1 MTRRWGK
8 TIVSVVCALAIC
20 LSPCLW
26 AGAALF
32 AFETQYEYDS
42 ADVAWLTDLV
52 IKEDLSSVSGLAQ
65 RCKLV
70 PKPSYPYTETAES
83 FREDVARY
91 CSLYN
96 LNQGSQRAA
105 YLYFFDVL
113 STQSGS
119 LLAGEISDDDIRI
132 YLESVG
138 IEYPDSPDSD
148 ELIVARALYSA
159 MVSGAFSGVTSGASL
174 EEVMVTYLASLTGV
188 NIDTLREWMPEG
200 SILSLDSYILAASR
214 LALWTNGYDV
224 DEEMEED
231 EVFRMVAVMTIE
243 QMGISADSSLSFDE
257 LKHKYM
263 AAMLGKKYGVVVDGD
278 RLAAAVESG
287 NEAFYMLQLLGR
299 QGGVSIRE
307 DNSTYEEAFELVAEN
322 TGIFDIQEDEFYAD
336 IDHYE
341 LTLSYKRSSLWFY
354 PTAYVSGDPD
364 YVVSIDVNGFPI
376 RNGYYTEVAI
386 DPDKAYQTLAVSVV
400 VTSEKKNSQFVY
412 YIDLRQGTAQQ
423 AQPEQQATPTDVI
436 NVTTNPFITS
446 ESLVS
451 EIMTT
456 FGMDSTVL
464 SYLGASLYSFA
475 LPTQNVLSFLSPSF
489 DAEELFGDVSQPVV
503 TDQGAVVLSDEQ
515 YKAVLDE
522 IGSLTDAK
530 IRGIDG
536 TTLPLGE
543 LGALNLSEWIT
554 FE

>member
-1 MTRRWGK
+1 MTRKWGK
-8 TIVSVVCALAIC
+8 TIVSVVCALTIC
-20 LSPCLW
+20 LVPCLW

-32 AFETQYEYDS
+32 AFETQFEYES

-70 PKPSYPYTETAES
+70 PKPTYPYTETAES
-83 FREDVARY
+83 FRKDVARY

-96 LNQGSQRAA
+96 LNEGSQRAA

-113 STQSGS
+113 STQSGN

-138 IEYPDSPDSD
+138 IEYPDFPDSD
-148 ELIVARALYSA
+148 ELIVARALYGA

-200 SILSLDSYILAASR
+200 SILSLDSYLLAASR

-224 DEEMEED
+224 DGDVAED
-231 EVFRMVAVMTIE
+231 DVYRMIAVMTIE
-243 QMGISADSSLSFDE
+243 QLGISADSSLSFDE

-263 AAMLGKKYGVVVDGD
+263 AAMLGKKYGVIVDGD
-278 RLAAAVESG
+278 RLAAAVEEG
-287 NEAFYMLQLLGR
+287 TEAFYMLQLLGR

-307 DNSTYEEAFELVAEN
+307 DNSTYEEAFDLVAQN
-322 TGIFDIQEDEFYAD
+322 TGIFDLEEDEFYAD
-336 IDHYE
+336 IEHYE

-354 PTAYVSGDPD
+354 PTAYVSGDPE

-386 DPDKAYQTLAVSVV
+386 DPEKSYQTLAVSVV
-400 VTSEKKNSQFVY
+400 VTSEKKSSQFVY
-412 YIDLRQGTAQQ
+412 YIDLRQGAAQQ
-423 AQPEQQATPTDVI
+423 VQQATATDAA
-436 NVTTNPFITS
+436 NLLNNPFISS

-451 EIMTT
+451 EIMSN
-456 FGMDSTVL
+456 FGLSYSIM
-464 SYLGASLYSFA
+464 SYLGSSFYSFTV
-475 LPTQNVLSFLSPSF
+475 PTQNVLSFLTPSF
-489 DAEELFGDVSQPVV
+489 DAEELFGDGTQLIT
-503 TDQGAVVLSDEQ
+503 TDQGVVLSDAE

-536 TTLPLGE
+536 TNLPLGE
-543 LGALNLSEWIT
+543 IGAINLSEWIT

>member
-1 MTRRWGK
+1 MNRNWGK

-20 LSPCLW
+20 FSPCLW

-32 AFETQYEYDS
+32 AFETQFEYES

-70 PKPSYPYTETAES
+70 PKPTYPYTETAES
-83 FREDVARY
+83 FRKDVARY

-96 LNQGSQRAA
+96 LNEGSQRAA

-113 STQSGS
+113 STQSGN

-148 ELIVARALYSA
+148 ELIVARALYGA

-200 SILSLDSYILAASR
+200 SILSLDSYLLAASR

-224 DEEMEED
+224 DGDVAED
-231 EVFRMVAVMTIE
+231 DVFRMVAVMTIE
-243 QMGISADSSLSFDE
+243 QLGISADSSLSFDE

-263 AAMLGKKYGVVVDGD
+263 AAMLGRKYGVVVDGD
-278 RLAAAVESG
+278 RLAAAVEEG
-287 NEAFYMLQLLGR
+287 TEAFYLLQLLGR
-299 QGGVSIRE
+299 QSGVSIRE
-307 DNSTYEEAFELVAEN
+307 DNSTYEEAFDLVAEN
-322 TGIFDIQEDEFYAD
+322 TGIFDVEEDEFYAD
-336 IDHYE
+336 IDHYV

-354 PTAYVSGDPD
+354 PTAYVSGDSA

-376 RNGYYTEVAI
+376 RNGYFTEVSI
-386 DPDKAYQTLAVSVV
+386 DPEKAYQTLAVSVA
-400 VTSEKKNSQFVY
+400 VTSEKKSSQFVY

-423 AQPEQQATPTDVI
+423 AQPAQHATSTDAVL
-436 NVTTNPFITS
+436 NNPFISS

-451 EIMTT
+451 EIMAN
-456 FGMDSTVL
+456 FGL
-464 SYLGASLYSFA
+464 SYSIMSSSLGASFYNFTV
-475 LPTQNVLSFLSPSF
+475 PTQNVLSFITPSF
-489 DAEELFGDVSQPVV
+489 DAEELFGDGAQLIT
-503 TDQGAVVLSDEQ
+503 TDQGVVLSDAE

-536 TTLPLGE
+536 TNLPV
-543 LGALNLSEWIT
+543 GAIGAINLSEWIT